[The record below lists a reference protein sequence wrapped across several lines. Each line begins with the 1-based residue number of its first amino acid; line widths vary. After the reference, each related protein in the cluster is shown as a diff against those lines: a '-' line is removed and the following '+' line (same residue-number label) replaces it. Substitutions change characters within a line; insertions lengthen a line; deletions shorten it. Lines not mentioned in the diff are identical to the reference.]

1 MAEILIALRAAFSDQ
16 VRGQELSIAA
26 MGVRAVFVF
35 IAWLVIVRLADRRML
50 GQYSSFDTVLG
61 VMIGAILGRTINGG
75 ARLWGS
81 LTVVVVLVAFHWL
94 IASVSHRWHFFGR
107 LVKGEAR
114 ELVVSGRVDEVRLRK
129 SFLTENDLKEMLR
142 LHGRIGDPSEAS
154 LAMLERNGQISVIPR
169 DKKLRVV
176 DVRVDGHVQ
185 TVRLE
190 VSSS

>member
-1 MAEILIALRAAFSDQ
+1 
-16 VRGQELSIAA
+16 

-35 IAWLVIVRLADRRML
+35 VAWLVIVRFADRRML
-50 GQYSSFDTVLG
+50 GKYSAFDTVLA
-61 VMIGAILGRTINGG
+61 VMIGAVLGRTINGG
-75 ARLWGS
+75 ARLWAS
-81 LTVVVVLVAFHWL
+81 LMAVVVLVAFHWV
-94 IASVSHRWHFFGR
+94 IASVSHRWRFFSR

-114 ELVVSGRVDEVRLRK
+114 ALVSDGRIDERRMRK

-142 LHGRIGDPSEAS
+142 LHGRICDPSEAR
-154 LAMLERNGQISVIPR
+154 LAMLERNGQISAIPR

-176 DVRVDGHVQ
+176 DVRVEDHVQ

>member
-1 MAEILIALRAAFSDQ
+1 MEEILSVLRAAFSDH
-16 VRGQELSIAA
+16 VRGEELSIAA

-81 LTVVVVLVAFHWL
+81 LTVVVVLVSFHWL

-114 ELVVSGRVDEVRLRK
+114 ELVVGGRIDEDRLRK

-142 LHGRIGDPSEAS
+142 LHGRIGEPSEAS

-176 DVRVDGHVQ
+176 DVRVDGDVQ